1 MQIVGKV
8 VAMNTSDG
16 LLNVS
21 ILDEAKETWNLKAK
35 LEVPFQIGHIY
46 IFEVSQ
52 SFKERISYTIESYQA
67 VSDLDMTSSD
77 AYLRKFYAGSPISLE
92 EAVEIIQNSIEEIQN
107 PVIHD
112 ITKKVLEQ
120 KKKQFFLYPA
130 GSRMHHTYVGGLA
143 YHTIGM
149 LRFAKTF
156 MENYPYLKSDY
167 LYAGIL
173 LHDLGKTDELSGIE
187 ATEFTLDGQL
197 LGHLVIGALEINKA
211 AESLGYGNKDEVK
224 ILEHML
230 ISHHGQPQFG
240 AAKRPMTPEAVAL
253 WYIDTI
259 DSKFRVLGEELNR
272 TESKHFTDT
281 IGVLD
286 KIKIYKE

>member
-21 ILDEAKETWNLKAK
+21 IVDEAKETWNLKAN
-35 LEVPFQIGHIY
+35 LEEPFQIGHIY